1 MIEQRDG
8 PIGMGHDDAWRD
20 DRLQL
25 GHPNEPRVDARVKDL
40 REMAIGRTDDPEIPL
55 KPVALEAA

>member
-25 GHPNEPRVDARVKDL
+25 VIRMNHAWMPG
-40 REMAIGRTDDPEIPL
+40 
-55 KPVALEAA
+55 